1 MGVSLKRDKVSVTG
15 HNNVLFGWG
24 FFAFLFLVSFS
35 GHTTGHVESQFLDQ
49 GWSPQSLQWKCG
61 VSTTGL
67 SRELRK
73 KVCARH
79 WDWNRESC
87 IRPYTFAERVNLRL
101 NALTFK
107 GSYVQRQKAWVG
119 PRFQGGRGGYI
130 RDFGRDEGFT
140 SVYLSPN
147 TSSCETATAVTT
159 LGSFRIIYQGAPRQS
174 SS

>member
-1 MGVSLKRDKVSVTG
+1 MESQKQQGGRGLPGAGGHRVGVVNQVDLHCCVSFRSTANPYICVGVSLKRDTVSVTG

-24 FFAFLFLVSFS
+24 FFAFLFLFSFS

-79 WDWNRESC
+79 
-87 IRPYTFAERVNLRL
+87 
-101 NALTFK
+101 
-107 GSYVQRQKAWVG
+107 
-119 PRFQGGRGGYI
+119 
-130 RDFGRDEGFT
+130 
-140 SVYLSPN
+140 
-147 TSSCETATAVTT
+147 
-159 LGSFRIIYQGAPRQS
+159 
-174 SS
+174 